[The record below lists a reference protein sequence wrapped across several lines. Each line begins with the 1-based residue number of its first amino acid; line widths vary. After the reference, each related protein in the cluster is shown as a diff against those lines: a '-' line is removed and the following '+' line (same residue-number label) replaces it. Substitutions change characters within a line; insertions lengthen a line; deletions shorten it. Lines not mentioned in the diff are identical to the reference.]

1 VAYAEELLELA
12 QELASLHPDFPHQPS
27 LRRAVSTAYYALF
40 HLLISEA
47 TANWQRPELRAALGR
62 VFDHGPMKQA
72 ADKKVTELNNY
83 FKTKQ
88 PEGSEKTMAIHLRN
102 VADTF
107 GQAQYHRNEADYN
120 TAREWNST
128 EVLLHIDLIAD
139 AFKSWNMIREEPAA
153 QAYLVS
159 MLPSKERKQNERP
172 RPERLL
178 PSTEYPKSSWE
189 T

>member
-1 VAYAEELLELA
+1 MAYAEELLELA
-12 QELASLHPDFPHQPS
+12 QELANLHPDSPHQPS

-83 FKTKQ
+83 FKTKP
-88 PEGSEKTMAIHLRN
+88 PEGPEKTVALHLRN
-102 VADTF
+102 VAETF

-120 TAREWNST
+120 IAREWNST

-139 AFKSWNMIREEPAA
+139 AFKSWSIIREDPAA

-159 MLPSKERKQNERP
+159 MLPSKERKQGDRS
-172 RPERLL
+172 RPEKVPALA
-178 PSTEYPKSSWE
+178 ENPKPPWE
-189 T
+189 A

>member
-1 VAYAEELLELA
+1 
-12 QELASLHPDFPHQPS
+12 
-27 LRRAVSTAYYALF
+27 
-40 HLLISEA
+40 
-47 TANWQRPELRAALGR
+47 
-62 VFDHGPMKQA
+62 MKQA

-83 FKTKQ
+83 FKTKP
-88 PEGSEKTMAIHLRN
+88 PEGPERTVALHLRN

-139 AFKSWNMIREEPAA
+139 AFKSWNITREEPAA

-159 MLPSKERKQNERP
+159 MLPSKERKQSERP
-172 RPERLL
+172 LAERQ
-178 PSTEYPKSSWE
+178 PR
-189 T
+189 

>member
-12 QELASLHPDFPHQPS
+12 QELANLHPDSPHQPS

-83 FKTKQ
+83 FKTKP
-88 PEGSEKTMAIHLRN
+88 PEGPGKTVALHLRN
-102 VADTF
+102 VAETF

-120 TAREWNST
+120 IAREWNSNCGLT
-128 EVLLHIDLIAD
+128 AQRPGDRSNARTG
-139 AFKSWNMIREEPAA
+139 AAGIR
-153 QAYLVS
+153 
-159 MLPSKERKQNERP
+159 
-172 RPERLL
+172 
-178 PSTEYPKSSWE
+178 KSSVYPTPPSERDPGPPHSTHTRQWALSGQM